1 MSDLPRN
8 LLVEKKIPAETA
20 APGVP
25 ALVTRSSE
33 LMLRGSA
40 LPRRADEPRARMRRL
55 LLVGASLL
63 ALSGA
68 GYFGWEYW
76 TVGRFHIRSTTAGL
90 SGDVKTGGDLPPG
103 SPRAVP
109 ETARA
114 ASRMYSSVNQP
125 WQHDCNN
132 ALRFLD
138 VDVIAG
144 H

>member
-1 MSDLPRN
+1 VPPVSPVAPMNRAPDCAGCCWSGQVFLHFREPDTSAGSIGRSAGFIFDRRRLAYQAMS
-8 LLVEKKIPAETA
+8 K
-20 APGVP
+20 PGV
-25 ALVTRSSE
+25 T
-33 LMLRGSA
+33 
-40 LPRRADEPRARMRRL
+40 
-55 LLVGASLL
+55 
-63 ALSGA
+63 
-68 GYFGWEYW
+68 
-76 TVGRFHIRSTTAGL
+76 
-90 SGDVKTGGDLPPG
+90 LPPG